1 VLTVVVFITASFAI
15 LTSTTA
21 HTNEHQRKWS
31 IGLGNPYI
39 SLKYSASPKFSIE
52 ARGAFGS
59 GINVYSLR
67 VYNNFS
73 RRDKTI
79 TFIGAEAGTINFDKA
94 DIEGN
99 GYLGMIFLGFEHFI
113 SKRLTFLLDIGP
125 AYVNLASEGTSVG
138 GVEWVYNLGIG
149 FYFR

>member
-1 VLTVVVFITASFAI
+1 
-15 LTSTTA
+15 
-21 HTNEHQRKWS
+21 
-31 IGLGNPYI
+31 
-39 SLKYSASPKFSIE
+39 LKYSASPKFSIE